1 MHVQHVMAAT
11 WHFDTVG
18 RHVHHVAAKSCCL
31 DTSRHQSLLPCNGI
45 AMEALSAPNVQL
57 QATHSTN
64 CKGLARLT
72 ALQPVVIS
80 TLLVC

>member
-1 MHVQHVMAAT
+1 M
-11 WHFDTVG
+11 
-18 RHVHHVAAKSCCL
+18 CI
-31 DTSRHQSLLPCNGI
+31 TSLQRLAVWTPAGTKAYCH

-57 QATHSTN
+57 QATRSTS